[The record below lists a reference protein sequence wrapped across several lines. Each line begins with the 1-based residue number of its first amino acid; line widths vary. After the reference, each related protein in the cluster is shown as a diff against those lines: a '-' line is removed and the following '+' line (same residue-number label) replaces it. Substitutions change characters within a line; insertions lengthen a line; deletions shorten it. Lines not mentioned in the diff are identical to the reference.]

1 MGSQEK
7 VFSFGAFHLVPSRH
21 QLLEGDHPLRVGS
34 RALGLLE
41 LLVENAGE
49 VVTKQ
54 RLMAAVW
61 NGTWVDEA
69 NLRANIGALRKV
81 LSDGRD
87 GRRYIVNVPGRGYR
101 FVEPV
106 VSGQRPVT
114 PRPNGKSGS
123 HERTLSIAP
132 RLIGRSATLREVTAQ
147 LAKHRLVTITGSGGI
162 GKTSLALAVAEK
174 WAESHSNLIVLIDLT
189 TVKDVAHLW
198 TAAARALGV
207 ESTPNPQSQV
217 VRSVRSHEHLIVLDN
232 CEHIVAAAAEF
243 SATVLKSRAGVRVL
257 ATSREPLR
265 VQDEWVHRLAP
276 LDSPD
281 RDVSVTAQDAIRY
294 SAIELLAERIA
305 AVVGGYE
312 LNDHDAP
319 FAAEICRSLDGNP
332 LALELAAA
340 QAEAFS
346 MQELAEGLRNRF
358 EFLSKG
364 RRGSPLR
371 HQSLYA
377 MLDWSCQVL
386 SSDERSMVGRLSVF
400 PTWFGMADV
409 IQLGIRF
416 GMTATAVSGCVS
428 NLVTKSI
435 VMARITA
442 EGARYR
448 LQETVRAFG
457 RTKLERAGET
467 NDAFRALA
475 AHVTEALTLDPT
487 ADGAARSSWLARCA
501 HHMENARACLDWAIR
516 DGQDLT
522 VGVNLI
528 SKALPFWMTTS
539 HLIEHRAYL
548 EPALAHLLTWRP
560 RRRQDELAIEIAIGL
575 SRYFSGGP
583 TPHIVDRLKHA
594 LALARTLGLK
604 PQELNI
610 LWMLYGIAGN
620 WGDYLAQM
628 RFAKQFGTASL
639 HFREPRTKVRRHRML
654 ARAYHD
660 VGDQRTAVKEIGRVI
675 AVPLPAAP
683 AQLDAYSI
691 EDGTAALAIRS
702 RILWVTGAIDDAKT
716 VAEECLA
723 RGLAVDHAQS
733 ICWAITFNLC
743 PIAIWSGDLKNAR
756 RLTSLAMAHSEKTF
770 DHWNE
775 WAHMYC
781 VFLDQ
786 PADAHAV
793 TELVRR
799 MIPSQRDIFATL
811 SPVFAGHDIR
821 QRALRRPCWCSPELT
836 RVAVEVQP
844 AQTTGE
850 TDDRLLRKADLLA
863 MRQGAL
869 SWRLRIATTL
879 ARRYLARGEGSKAR
893 AALAPVYE
901 EFKQGFQTRDLQLA
915 AELLADL

>member
-21 QLLEGDHPLRVGS
+21 QLLEGDRPIRVGS

-41 LLVENAGE
+41 LLVEKAGE
-49 VVTKQ
+49 VVTK
-54 RLMAAVW
+54 RSLMTTIW

-69 NLRANIGALRKV
+69 NLRVNIGALRKV
-81 LSDGRD
+81 LGDGRD

-106 VSGQRPVT
+106 VSGPVA
-114 PRPNGKSGS
+114 PQPNGKSS
-123 HERTLSIAP
+123 SPETLPVAP
-132 RLIGRSATLREVTAQ
+132 RLIGRSETLKEVTAQ
-147 LAKHRLVTITGSGGI
+147 LATHRLVTITGPGGI

-174 WAESHSNLIVLIDLT
+174 WAASHSDLTVLIDLT
-189 TVKDVAHLW
+189 TVKGAAHLW
-198 TAAARALGV
+198 TAVSRAIGGD
-207 ESTPNPQSQV
+207 SAPNPQSQV
-217 VRSVRSHEHLIVLDN
+217 VRSIRSRPHFIVLDN
-232 CEHIVAAAAEF
+232 CEHIIGAAVEL
-243 SATVLKSRAGVRVL
+243 SAVVLKSDAGVRVL

-265 VQDEWVHRLAP
+265 VRDEWVHRLAP

-281 RDVSVTAQDAIRY
+281 RDASVTAQEAMRH
-294 SAIELLAERIA
+294 SAVELLMERIA
-305 AVVGGYE
+305 AVVGGYK
-312 LNDHDAP
+312 LNDYDAP

-340 QAEAFS
+340 RAEAFS
-346 MQELAEGLRNRF
+346 MQQLAEGLRDRF

-364 RRGSPLR
+364 WRGAPPR

-377 MLDWSCQVL
+377 MLDWSCQLL
-386 SSDERSMVGRLSVF
+386 SSDERAMVGRLSVF
-400 PTWFGMADV
+400 PTWFDIADA

-416 GMTATAVSGCVS
+416 GIPATVVSGCVS

-435 VMARITA
+435 VTASNTA
-442 EGARYR
+442 ESARYR

-457 RTKLERAGET
+457 RTKLDSAGET
-467 NDAFRALA
+467 NNAFRALA

-487 ADGAARSSWLARCA
+487 ADGAARSTWLTRCE
-501 HHMENARACLDWAIR
+501 HHMENARACLDWAI
-516 DGQDLT
+516 GEGLDLT
-522 VGVNLI
+522 AGVNLI
-528 SKALPFWMTTS
+528 SKALPFWMVRS

-548 EPALAHLLTWRP
+548 KPALAHLLTWRP
-560 RRRQDELAIEIAIGL
+560 RRRRDELAIEIGIGL
-575 SRYFSGGP
+575 SHYFSGGP
-583 TPHIVDRLKHA
+583 TPHVVDRLKHA

-628 RFAKQFGTASL
+628 RFAKQFSTASS
-639 HFREPRTKVRRHRML
+639 HFRGLRTKVRRHRML

-660 VGDQRTAVKEIGRVI
+660 IGDQRTAVNEIGQAI
-675 AVPLPAAP
+675 AAPLPAAP

-743 PIAIWSGDLKNAR
+743 PIAIWSGDLENAR

-775 WAHMYC
+775 WAQMYR
-781 VFLDQ
+781 VLLDQ

-811 SPVFAGHDIR
+811 SPMFAGHDIG
-821 QRALRRPCWCSPELT
+821 QWALRRPCWCSPELT
-836 RVAVEVQP
+836 RVGVEVQS
-844 AQTTGE
+844 AQTSGE
-850 TDDRLLRKADLLA
+850 TDIRLLRKADLLA
-863 MRQGAL
+863 TRQGAL
-869 SWRLRIATTL
+869 SWRLRIAITL
-879 ARRYLARGEGSKAR
+879 ARRYLAQGEESKAR
-893 AALAPVYE
+893 AALAPTYE
-901 EFKQGFQTRDLQLA
+901 AFKQGFQTSDLQLA
-915 AELLADL
+915 AELLAEM

>member
-21 QLLEGDHPLRVGS
+21 QLLEGDRPMRVGS

-41 LLVENAGE
+41 LLLENAGE

-54 RLMAAVW
+54 QLTTAVW
-61 NGTWVDEA
+61 NGTWVEDA

-81 LSDGRD
+81 LGDGRD
-87 GRRYIVNVPGRGYR
+87 GRRYIVNVPGCGYR

-106 VSGQRPVT
+106 VSRRRPVA
-114 PRPNGKSGS
+114 PQPNGKSS
-123 HERTLSIAP
+123 SLEWTLPIAP
-132 RLIGRSATLREVTAQ
+132 RLIGRAETLQEVTAQ
-147 LAKHRLVTITGSGGI
+147 LAIHRLVTIIGSGGI

-174 WAESHSNLIVLIDLT
+174 WAESHNDVTILIDLT
-189 TVKDVAHLW
+189 TVRDVAHLW
-198 TAAARALGV
+198 TAATRALGV

-217 VRSVRSHEHLIVLDN
+217 IRSVRSHEHLIVLDN

-243 SATVLKSRAGVRVL
+243 SATVLKSGAGVRVL

-265 VQDEWVHRLAP
+265 VQDEWAHRLAP

-281 RDVSVTAQDAIRY
+281 RDASVTAQDAVRY
-294 SAIELLAERIA
+294 SAVELLVERIA

-312 LNDHDAP
+312 LNDRDAR

-346 MQELAEGLRNRF
+346 MQELAEGLRDRF
-358 EFLSKG
+358 EFLSNG
-364 RRGSPLR
+364 RRGGPLR

-377 MLDWSCQVL
+377 MLDWSCQLL
-386 SSDERSMVGRLSVF
+386 SSDERAMVGRLCVF
-400 PTWFGMADV
+400 PTWFEMADA
-409 IQLGIRF
+409 IQLGIGF
-416 GMTATAVSGCVS
+416 GMSATAVSGCVS

-457 RTKLERAGET
+457 RTKLDSARET
-467 NDAFRALA
+467 DDAFRALV

-487 ADGAARSSWLARCA
+487 ADGAAPSRWLARCA
-501 HHMENARACLDWAIR
+501 HQMENARACLDWAIG
-516 DGQDLT
+516 DGRDLT
-522 VGVNLI
+522 AGVNLI
-528 SKALPFWMTTS
+528 AKALPFWMIAS
-539 HLIEHRAYL
+539 RLIEHRAYL
-548 EPALAHLLTWRP
+548 EPALAHLLTRRP
-560 RRRQDELAIEIAIGL
+560 RRRRDELAIEIAIGL

-583 TPHIVDRLKHA
+583 TPHVVDRLKHA
-594 LALARTLGLK
+594 LALAHTLGLK

-620 WGDYLAQM
+620 WGDYRAQM
-628 RFAKQFGTASL
+628 RFAKQFGTASS
-639 HFREPRTKVRRHRML
+639 HVREPRTKVRRDRML

-660 VGDQRTAVKEIGRVI
+660 IGDQRTAVKEIKR
-675 AVPLPAAP
+675 ALAAP
-683 AQLDAYSI
+683 LLAAPVQLDAYAI

-702 RILWVTGAIDDAKT
+702 RILWVTGAINDAKT

-723 RGLAVDHAQS
+723 RGLALDHAQS

-743 PIAIWSGDLKNAR
+743 PIAIWSGDLENAR
-756 RLTSLAMAHSEKTF
+756 RLTLLAMAHSEQTF

-775 WAHMYC
+775 WAQMYR
-781 VFLDQ
+781 VLLDQ
-786 PADAHAV
+786 PADAHAAN
-793 TELVRR
+793 ELVRR
-799 MIPSQRDIFATL
+799 MIPAQRDIFATL
-811 SPVFAGHDIR
+811 SPVFAGDDIR
-821 QRALRRPCWCSPELT
+821 QRALRRPCWCSPELM
-836 RVAVEVQP
+836 RVAVEVRP
-844 AQTTGE
+844 AQELGE
-850 TDDRLLRKADLLA
+850 TDIRLLRKADLLA
-863 MRQGAL
+863 TRQGAL

-879 ARRYLARGEGSKAR
+879 ARRYLAQDEGSKAR

-901 EFKQGFQTRDLQLA
+901 GFKQGFQTRDLQLA
-915 AELLADL
+915 AELLAEM